1 MMDIFAL
8 KIGWVAID
16 VFVILAVT
24 IPVEW
29 IIKRIDRKFEHR
41 EAK

>member
-1 MMDIFAL
+1 MDTFAL

-16 VFVILAVT
+16 VFIILAVT
-24 IPVEW
+24 VPVECLIGW
-29 IIKRIDRKFEHR
+29 IDDKFEHR